1 MWKLSV
7 NHLPYD
13 KHVLKYNSRSTGYS
27 IMLILQIMDSINVSQ
42 DKGWY
47 IYCVIEK
54 LLAESTTEKCSI
66 SQFLSP
72 SWRCLIHLEN
82 VDSTKFNLQ

>member
-1 MWKLSV
+1 
-7 NHLPYD
+7 
-13 KHVLKYNSRSTGYS
+13 
-27 IMLILQIMDSINVSQ
+27 MLILQIMDSINVSQ

-66 SQFLSP
+66 FLNFSVP
-72 SWRCLIHLEN
+72 H
-82 VDSTKFNLQ
+82 DDA

>member
-13 KHVLKYNSRSTGYS
+13 KHFLKYNSRSTGYS

-42 DKGWY
+42 DKGLY
-47 IYCVIEK
+47 I
-54 LLAESTTEKCSI
+54 
-66 SQFLSP
+66 
-72 SWRCLIHLEN
+72 
-82 VDSTKFNLQ
+82 